1 MMARHA
7 ILIKIMQ
14 EQTTSKKVKDDSKEQ
29 SLQNEITSVT
39 QQHELGP
46 LQEFSGNRPIVR

>member
-39 QQHELGP
+39 QQHELGL